1 MNLKIY
7 PHKAFP
13 DSNTFEFTSK
23 GPAGKIRKV
32 VCFQPTEIINV
43 YNLAFGDKKESHID
57 DLSVSNNGDKEII
70 LATVAHLVVAFTEA
84 FPTAWIFAKGSTT
97 SRTRLYQI
105 AIHKYINEIEMH
117 FDVYGELDEK
127 WETIIPNKN
136 YQGFLVRR
144 KLKTNFTSQ
153 LTK

>member
-13 DSNTFEFTSK
+13 DSNTFEFISK

-32 VCFQPTEIINV
+32 VCFQPTEIIDV

-70 LATVAHLVVAFTEA
+70 LATVAHLVDVFTEA
-84 FPTAWIFAKGSTT
+84 FPSAWIFATGSTP

-105 AIHKYINEIEMH
+105 AIHKYINEIEMQ
-117 FDVYGELDEK
+117 FEVYGELEEK
-127 WETIIPNKN
+127 WEPFTPKKN
-136 YQGFLVRR
+136 YQGFLVRK

-153 LTK
+153 LKK